1 MAAYRKG
8 YSTNHVLIRLIENW
22 RKALENSLFTA
33 AVVGIPQNISIAK
46 FYTYCLTFD
55 TVTFMY
61 SYLKKGN
68 KL

>member
-8 YSTNHVLIRLIENW
+8 CSTNQVLIRLIENW
-22 RKALENSLFTA
+22 RKALENSLFTV

-46 FYTYCLTFD
+46 FYIYCLTFD